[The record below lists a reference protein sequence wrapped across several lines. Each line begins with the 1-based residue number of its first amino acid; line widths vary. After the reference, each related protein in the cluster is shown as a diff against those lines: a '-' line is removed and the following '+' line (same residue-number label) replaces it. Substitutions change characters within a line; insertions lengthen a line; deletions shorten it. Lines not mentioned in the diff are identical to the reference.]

1 MNSTLHAH
9 DKVIIFLKVSL
20 LGLTLV
26 KNKEIVKVT
35 DFMFHRTNT
44 DQHLEFCYMSIIA

>member
-26 KNKEIVKVT
+26 TNKEILKVT
-35 DFMFHRTNT
+35 DFMFHWTNMN
-44 DQHLEFCYMSIIA
+44 QQSEFCYMSIIA